1 MSIKRGKGE
10 SFEAMMRRFSKT
22 FKLSGKMPEV
32 KRRQAYDTKKRV
44 TSKVRR
50 KKSALKRIET
60 TNHLAYLKKIGRLTD
75 ERTMNT
81 GRK

>member
-10 SFEAMMRRFSKT
+10 SFESMMRRFSKT

-44 TSKVRR
+44 TSKTRR

-60 TNHLAYLKKIGRLTD
+60 AENIAYLKKIGRLQD
-75 ERTMNT
+75 EMVK
-81 GRK
+81 RK

>member
-1 MSIKRGKGE
+1 MTIKRGKGE

-22 FKLSGKMPEV
+22 FKLSGKMPEM

-44 TSKVRR
+44 TSKTRR

-60 TNHLAYLKKIGRLTD
+60 ATQIAYLKKIGRLQ
-75 ERTMNT
+75 EEMMKR
-81 GRK
+81 R

>member
-10 SFEAMMRRFSKT
+10 SFESMMRRFSKT

-44 TSKVRR
+44 TSKTRR

-60 TNHLAYLKKIGRLTD
+60 AAHITYLKKIGRLQD
-75 ERTMNT
+75 EMIKR
-81 GRK
+81 

>member
-10 SFEAMMRRFSKT
+10 SFESMMRRFSKT

-44 TSKVRR
+44 TSKTRR

-60 TNHLAYLKKIGRLTD
+60 AASIAYLKKIGRLQD
-75 ERTMNT
+75 EMIKH
-81 GRK
+81 RK